1 MNASFY
7 FKIAKT
13 NIKNNRKIYF
23 PYILTSICMV
33 MIMYVVSFLAN
44 DPMIAKKFAGGAT
57 LQGLL
62 KLGVYIIMIFS
73 ALFLFYTNSFIT
85 KRRKREFGLMSV
97 LGMGKKNI
105 SLVMLWENIIVDFTS
120 IASGLVLGLLLSK
133 LAQGVLFHI
142 LGVSAAPLDFSVNL
156 KDMLMTVLVFL
167 VIFAVIFF
175 DSIRQ
180 ITFTNTIDLLH
191 SSNKGEKEP
200 KANYIMA
207 IIGVLF
213 LGVGYALSQ
222 LVQQAYSAMSLF
234 FIAVIFVIIGTYA
247 LFIAGS
253 VALAKVLK
261 KNKAYY
267 YKPSHFVSVSGMTY
281 RMKRNGAG
289 LASICI
295 LSTMVLVML
304 STTVCMFAGVEKTSR
319 LRYPMDVTT
328 MIGLSK
334 STEEECAVFEAEMH
348 KKADNLGVKI
358 EREVEYNTWNAY
370 VEDKNTGV
378 FRTGEARSEAN
389 PIQLNFFLIDA
400 YNDTNLTG
408 EKISLGDGEALI
420 LTYDCGYNFDTFE
433 INDVK
438 FSVKE
443 VKPTT
448 GNFTFLATLF
458 SNAIPQILVF
468 TNESTADLYKQ
479 VHNLD
484 ADEECRVNRYIG
496 WDVSDCDDE
505 TLDQLCSDIRQMWLD
520 GNTAENTDWTLLTVY
535 TDTYKNDFNY
545 QIATYG
551 GLFFLAII
559 LGLVFI
565 SGTVLIMYYKQVT
578 EGYEDAERYEI
589 MKKVGMTERE
599 IKKSINSQILTVF
612 FAPLIAAGIHIA
624 FAYNMIKLMLR
635 VMVAAAGSAFLYTT
649 LICYA
654 VFAVFYIAVYLIT
667 SKAYYKTISYGKTAT
682 LN

>member
-120 IASGLVLGLLLSK
+120 IAVGLVLGLLLSK
-133 LAQGVLFHI
+133 LAQGVLFNI
-142 LGVSAAPLDFSVNL
+142 LGESAAPLDFSVNL
-156 KDMLMTVLVFL
+156 TDMLMTVLVFI

-207 IIGVLF
+207 VIGVVF

-222 LVQQAYSAMSLF
+222 LVQQAYSAISLF
-234 FIAVIFVIIGTYA
+234 FVAVIFVIVGTYA

-304 STTVCMFAGVEKTSR
+304 STTVCMFAGVEKTSQ

-328 MIGLSK
+328 MIGLSDGL
-334 STEEECAVFEAEMH
+334 EEECAVFEAEMH
-348 KKADNLGVKI
+348 RKADNLGVKI
-358 EREVEYNTWNAY
+358 EREVKYNTWNAY

-378 FRTGEARSEAN
+378 FRTGEASSEVN
-389 PIQLNFFLIDA
+389 PVQLNFFSIDA
-400 YNDTNLTG
+400 YNDTSLTG

-420 LTYDCGYNFDTFE
+420 LTYDCEYSFDTFE

-438 FSVKE
+438 LSVKE
-443 VKPTT
+443 VKPTN

-458 SNAIPQILVF
+458 SNSIPQILVF
-468 TNESTADLYKQ
+468 TNDSAAELYRQ
-479 VHNLD
+479 VKNVS
-484 ADEECRVNRYIG
+484 EGEKCYVNRYIG

-505 TLDQLCSDIRQMWLD
+505 TLDQLCSDIRQIWLD
-520 GNTAENTDWTLLTVY
+520 GNTAENTDWTLSTVY
-535 TDTYKNDFNY
+535 TDTYVNDFNY
-545 QIATYG
+545 QVATYG

-612 FAPLIAAGIHIA
+612 FAPLIAAGVHIA
-624 FAYNMIKLMLR
+624 FAYNMIKLILR
-635 VMVAAAGSAFLYTT
+635 VMVAAAGSAFFYTT

-667 SKAYYKTISYGKTAT
+667 SKAYYRTISYGKTAA

>member
-328 MIGLSK
+328 MIGLSN

-370 VEDKNTGV
+370 LEDKNTGV
-378 FRTGEARSEAN
+378 FRTGEASSEVN
-389 PIQLNFFLIDA
+389 PVQLNFFSIDA
-400 YNDTNLTG
+400 YNDTSLTG

-420 LTYDCGYNFDTFE
+420 LTYDCEYSFDTFE

-438 FSVKE
+438 LSVKE
-443 VKPTT
+443 VKPTN

-458 SNAIPQILVF
+458 SNSIPQILVF
-468 TNESTADLYKQ
+468 TNDSAAELYRQ
-479 VHNLD
+479 VKNVS
-484 ADEECRVNRYIG
+484 EGEKCYVNRYIG

-505 TLDQLCSDIRQMWLD
+505 TLDQLCSDIRQIWLD
-520 GNTAENTDWTLLTVY
+520 GNTAENTDWTLSTVY
-535 TDTYKNDFNY
+535 TDTYVNDFNY
-545 QIATYG
+545 QVATYG

-559 LGLVFI
+559 LGFVFI

-612 FAPLIAAGIHIA
+612 FAPLIAAGVHIA
-624 FAYNMIKLMLR
+624 FAYNMIKLILR
-635 VMVAAAGSAFLYTT
+635 VMVAAAGSAFFYTT

-667 SKAYYKTISYGKTAT
+667 SKAYYRTISYGKTAA

>member
-1 MNASFY
+1 MNAGFY

-33 MIMYVVSFLAN
+33 MILYIVSFLAN
-44 DPMIAKKFAGGAT
+44 DPMIAKNFAGGAT
-57 LQGLL
+57 LQALL
-62 KLGVYIIMIFS
+62 YLGVYIIIVFS

-97 LGMGKKNI
+97 LGMDKKNI

-120 IASGLVLGLLLSK
+120 IAGGLVLGLLLSK

-267 YKPSHFVSVSGMTY
+267 YKPSHFVSISGMTY

-334 STEEECAVFEAEMH
+334 STEEESAVFEAEMH

-378 FRTGEARSEAN
+378 FDEDMVSSEAN
-389 PIQLNFFLIDA
+389 PVQLNFFSIDA

-408 EKISLGDGEALI
+408 EKISLEDGEALI

-458 SNAIPQILVF
+458 SNAIPQILIF

-484 ADEECRVNRYIG
+484 AGEEFRVNRYIG

-505 TLDQLCSDIRQMWLD
+505 TLDQLCSDIRQIWLD

-545 QIATYG
+545 QVATYG

-612 FAPLIAAGIHIA
+612 FAPLIAAGVHIA

>member
-120 IASGLVLGLLLSK
+120 IAVGLVLGLLLSK

-156 KDMLMTVLVFL
+156 KDMLMTVLVFI

-207 IIGVLF
+207 VIGVVF

-222 LVQQAYSAMSLF
+222 LVQQAYSAISLF
-234 FIAVIFVIIGTYA
+234 FVAVIFVIVGTYA

-304 STTVCMFAGVEKTSR
+304 STTVCMFAGVEKTSQ

-328 MIGLSK
+328 MIGLSN

-378 FRTGEARSEAN
+378 FRTGEASSEVN
-389 PIQLNFFLIDA
+389 PVQLNFFSIDA

-420 LTYDCGYNFDTFE
+420 LTYDCEYSFDTFE

-438 FSVKE
+438 LSVKE
-443 VKPTT
+443 VKPTN

-458 SNAIPQILVF
+458 SNSIPQILVF
-468 TNESTADLYKQ
+468 TNDSAAELYRQ
-479 VHNLD
+479 VKNVS
-484 ADEECRVNRYIG
+484 EGEKCYVNRYIG

-505 TLDQLCSDIRQMWLD
+505 TLDQLCSDIRQIWLD
-520 GNTAENTDWTLLTVY
+520 GNTAENTDWTLSTVY
-535 TDTYKNDFNY
+535 TDTYVNDFNY
-545 QIATYG
+545 QVATYG

-612 FAPLIAAGIHIA
+612 FAPLIAAGVHIA
-624 FAYNMIKLMLR
+624 FAYNMIKLILR
-635 VMVAAAGSAFLYTT
+635 VMVAAAGSAFFYTT

-667 SKAYYKTISYGKTAT
+667 SKAYYRTISYGKTAA

>member
-1 MNASFY
+1 
-7 FKIAKT
+7 
-13 NIKNNRKIYF
+13 
-23 PYILTSICMV
+23 MV
-33 MIMYVVSFLAN
+33 MILYIVSFLAN
-44 DPMIAKKFAGGAT
+44 DPMIAKNFAGGAT
-57 LQGLL
+57 LQALL
-62 KLGVYIIMIFS
+62 YLGVYIIIIFS

-97 LGMGKKNI
+97 LGMDKKNI

-156 KDMLMTVLVFL
+156 RDMLMTVLVFL

-389 PIQLNFFLIDA
+389 PVQLNFFSIDA

-408 EKISLGDGEALI
+408 EKISLEDGEALI

-458 SNAIPQILVF
+458 SNANPQILIF

-484 ADEECRVNRYIG
+484 AGEEFRVNRYIG

-505 TLDQLCSDIRQMWLD
+505 TLDQLCSDIRQIWLD

-545 QIATYG
+545 QVATYG

-612 FAPLIAAGIHIA
+612 FAPLIAAGVHIA

-654 VFAVFYIAVYLIT
+654 IFAVFYIAVYLIT

>member
-120 IASGLVLGLLLSK
+120 IAVGLVLGLLLSK
-133 LAQGVLFHI
+133 LAQGVLFNI
-142 LGVSAAPLDFSVNL
+142 LGESAAPLDFSVNL

-304 STTVCMFAGVEKTSR
+304 STTVCMFAGVEKTSQ

-328 MIGLSK
+328 MIGLSQ
-334 STEEECAVFEAEMH
+334 SAEEECAVFEAEMH

-378 FRTGEARSEAN
+378 FRTGEASSEVN
-389 PIQLNFFLIDA
+389 PVQLNFFSIDA

-420 LTYDCGYNFDTFE
+420 LTYDCEYSFDTFE

-438 FSVKE
+438 LSVKE
-443 VKPTT
+443 VKPTN

-458 SNAIPQILVF
+458 SNSIPQILVF
-468 TNESTADLYKQ
+468 TNDSAAELYRQ
-479 VHNLD
+479 VKNVS
-484 ADEECRVNRYIG
+484 EGEKCYVNRYIG

-505 TLDQLCSDIRQMWLD
+505 TLDQLCSDIRQIWLD
-520 GNTAENTDWTLLTVY
+520 GNTAENTDWTLSTVY
-535 TDTYKNDFNY
+535 TDTYVNDFNY
-545 QIATYG
+545 QVATYG

-612 FAPLIAAGIHIA
+612 FAPLIAAGVHIA
-624 FAYNMIKLMLR
+624 FAYNMIKLILR
-635 VMVAAAGSAFLYTT
+635 VMVAAAGSAFFYTT

-667 SKAYYKTISYGKTAT
+667 SKAYYRTISYGKTAA

>member
-120 IASGLVLGLLLSK
+120 IAVGLVLGLLLSK
-133 LAQGVLFHI
+133 LAHGVLFNI
-142 LGVSAAPLDFSVNL
+142 LGESAAPLDFSVNL
-156 KDMLMTVLVFL
+156 TDMLMTVLVFL

-207 IIGVLF
+207 VIGVVF

-222 LVQQAYSAMSLF
+222 LVQQAYSAISLF
-234 FIAVIFVIIGTYA
+234 FVAVIFVIVGTYA

-304 STTVCMFAGVEKTSR
+304 STTVCMFAGVEKTSQ

-328 MIGLSK
+328 MIGLSDGL
-334 STEEECAVFEAEMH
+334 EEECAVFEAEMH
-348 KKADNLGVKI
+348 RKADNLGVKI
-358 EREVEYNTWNAY
+358 EREVKYNTWNAY

-378 FRTGEARSEAN
+378 FRTGEASSEVN
-389 PIQLNFFLIDA
+389 PVQLNFFSVDA

-420 LTYDCGYNFDTFE
+420 LTYDCEYSFDTFE

-438 FSVKE
+438 LSVKE
-443 VKPTT
+443 VKPTN

-458 SNAIPQILVF
+458 SNSIPQILVF
-468 TNESTADLYKQ
+468 TNDSAADLYRQ
-479 VHNLD
+479 VKNVSD
-484 ADEECRVNRYIG
+484 GEKCYVNRYIG
-496 WDVSDCDDE
+496 WEVSDCDDE
-505 TLDQLCSDIRQMWLD
+505 TLDQLCSDIRQIWLD
-520 GNTAENTDWTLLTVY
+520 GNTAENTDWTLSTVY
-535 TDTYKNDFNY
+535 TDTYVNDFNY
-545 QIATYG
+545 QVATYG

-612 FAPLIAAGIHIA
+612 FAPLIAAGVHIA
-624 FAYNMIKLMLR
+624 FAYNMIKLILR
-635 VMVAAAGSAFLYTT
+635 VMVAAAGSAFFYTT

-667 SKAYYKTISYGKTAT
+667 SKAYYRTISYGKTAA

>member
-120 IASGLVLGLLLSK
+120 IAVGLVLGLLLSQ
-133 LAQGVLFHI
+133 LAQGVLFNI
-142 LGVSAAPLDFSVNL
+142 LGESAAPLDFSVNL
-156 KDMLMTVLVFL
+156 TDMLMTVLVFL

-207 IIGVLF
+207 VIGVVF

-222 LVQQAYSAMSLF
+222 LVQQAYSAISLF
-234 FIAVIFVIIGTYA
+234 FVAVIFVIVGTYA
-247 LFIAGS
+247 LFISGS

-267 YKPSHFVSVSGMTY
+267 YKPSHFVSVSSMTY

-304 STTVCMFAGVEKTSR
+304 STTVCMFAGVEKTSQ

-328 MIGLSK
+328 MIGLSDGL
-334 STEEECAVFEAEMH
+334 EEECAVFEAEMH
-348 KKADNLGVKI
+348 RKADNLGVKI
-358 EREVEYNTWNAY
+358 EREVKYNTWNAY

-378 FRTGEARSEAN
+378 FRTGEASSEVN
-389 PIQLNFFLIDA
+389 PVQLNFFSIDA
-400 YNDTNLTG
+400 YNDTSLTG

-420 LTYDCGYNFDTFE
+420 LTYDCEYSFDTFE

-438 FSVKE
+438 LSVKE
-443 VKPTT
+443 VKPTN

-458 SNAIPQILVF
+458 SNSIPQILVF
-468 TNESTADLYKQ
+468 TNDSAAELYRQ
-479 VHNLD
+479 VKNVS
-484 ADEECRVNRYIG
+484 EGEKCYVNRYIG

-505 TLDQLCSDIRQMWLD
+505 TLDQLCSDIRQIWLD
-520 GNTAENTDWTLLTVY
+520 GNTAENTDWTLSTVY
-535 TDTYKNDFNY
+535 TDTYVNDFNY
-545 QIATYG
+545 QVATYG

-612 FAPLIAAGIHIA
+612 FAPLIAAGVHIA
-624 FAYNMIKLMLR
+624 FAYNMIKLILR
-635 VMVAAAGSAFLYTT
+635 VMVAAAGSTFFYTT

-667 SKAYYKTISYGKTAT
+667 SKAYYRTISYGKTAA

>member
-1 MNASFY
+1 MNAGFY

-33 MIMYVVSFLAN
+33 MILYIVSFLAN
-44 DPMIAKKFAGGAT
+44 DPMIAKNFAGGAT
-57 LQGLL
+57 LQALL
-62 KLGVYIIMIFS
+62 YLGVYIIIVFS

-97 LGMGKKNI
+97 LGMDKKNI

-120 IASGLVLGLLLSK
+120 IAGGLVLGLLLSK

-378 FRTGEARSEAN
+378 FRTGEARSEVN
-389 PIQLNFFLIDA
+389 PVQLNFFSIDA

-458 SNAIPQILVF
+458 SNAIPQVLIF

-505 TLDQLCSDIRQMWLD
+505 TLDQLCSDIRQIWLD

-545 QIATYG
+545 QVATYG

-612 FAPLIAAGIHIA
+612 FAPLIAAGVHIA

>member
-207 IIGVLF
+207 VIGVVF

-222 LVQQAYSAMSLF
+222 LVQQAYSAISLF

-247 LFIAGS
+247 LFISGS

-304 STTVCMFAGVEKTSR
+304 STTVCMFAGVEKTSQ

-328 MIGLSK
+328 MIGLSN

-378 FRTGEARSEAN
+378 FRTGEASSEVN
-389 PIQLNFFLIDA
+389 PVQLNFFSIDA
-400 YNDTNLTG
+400 YNETNLTG

-433 INDVK
+433 INDIK

-468 TNESTADLYKQ
+468 TNDSTADLYKQ

-484 ADEECRVNRYIG
+484 AGEECRVNRYIG

-505 TLDQLCSDIRQMWLD
+505 TLDQLCSDIRQIWLD
-520 GNTAENTDWTLLTVY
+520 GNTAENTDWTLSTVY
-535 TDTYKNDFNY
+535 TDTYVNDFNY
-545 QIATYG
+545 QVATYG

-612 FAPLIAAGIHIA
+612 FAPLIAAGVHIA
-624 FAYNMIKLMLR
+624 FAYNMIKLILR
-635 VMVAAAGSAFLYTT
+635 VMVAAAGSTFFYTT

-667 SKAYYKTISYGKTAT
+667 SKAYYRTISYGKTAA

>member
-1 MNASFY
+1 MNAGFY

-33 MIMYVVSFLAN
+33 MILYIVSFLAN
-44 DPMIAKKFAGGAT
+44 DPMIAKNFAGGAT
-57 LQGLL
+57 LQALL
-62 KLGVYIIMIFS
+62 YLGVYIIIVFS

-97 LGMGKKNI
+97 LGMDKKNI

-120 IASGLVLGLLLSK
+120 IAGGLVLGLLLSK

-358 EREVEYNTWNAY
+358 EHEVKYNTWNAY

-378 FRTGEARSEAN
+378 FRTGEASSEVN
-389 PIQLNFFLIDA
+389 PVQLNFFSIDA

-458 SNAIPQILVF
+458 SNAIPQVLIF

-505 TLDQLCSDIRQMWLD
+505 TLDQLCSDIRQIWLD

-545 QIATYG
+545 QVATYG

-599 IKKSINSQILTVF
+599 KKKSINSQILTVF
-612 FAPLIAAGIHIA
+612 FAPLIAAGVHIA

>member
-33 MIMYVVSFLAN
+33 MILYVVSFLAN
-44 DPMIAKKFAGGAT
+44 DPLIAKNFAGGAT
-57 LQGLL
+57 LQVLL

-97 LGMGKKNI
+97 LGMDKKNI

-120 IASGLVLGLLLSK
+120 IVLGLALGLLLSK

-142 LGVSAAPLDFSVNL
+142 LSLATAPLDFSVNL
-156 KDMLMTVLVFL
+156 TDMIMTVLVFI
-167 VIFAVIFF
+167 VIFTVIFF
-175 DSIRQ
+175 DSVRQ

-213 LGVGYALSQ
+213 LGAGYALAQ
-222 LVQQAYSAMSLF
+222 LVQQAYSAISMF
-234 FIAVIFVIIGTYA
+234 FVAVIFVIIGTYA
-247 LFIAGS
+247 LFISGS
-253 VALAKVLK
+253 VALSKILK
-261 KNKAYY
+261 KNKSYY

-319 LRYPMDVTT
+319 MRHPMDVTT
-328 MIGLSK
+328 MIGLNK
-334 STEEECAVFEAEMH
+334 SSEEECAVFEAEMH
-348 KKADNLGVKI
+348 NKAENLGVKI
-358 EREVEYNTWNAY
+358 ESEVEYYTWNAY
-370 VEDKNTGV
+370 VEDKNTGA
-378 FRTGEARSEAN
+378 FRTGEVNSEVT
-389 PIQLNFFLIDA
+389 PVQLNFFSIDA

-420 LTYDCGYNFDTFE
+420 LTHDCEYNFDSFE
-433 INDVK
+433 INGITL
-438 FSVKE
+438 SVKE
-443 VKPTT
+443 VKPTD
-448 GNFTFLATLF
+448 GNFIFLATMF
-458 SNAIPQILVF
+458 SNSVPYILVF
-468 TNESTADLYKQ
+468 TNDSAADLYGQ
-479 VHNLD
+479 VMNIN
-484 ADEECRVNRYIG
+484 ADEKYYQRYIG
-496 WDVSDCDDE
+496 WNVSDCDDE
-505 TLDQLCSDIRQMWLD
+505 TLNQLCSDIRQIWLD
-520 GNTAENTDWTLLTVY
+520 GNTAENTDWTLATVY
-535 TDTYKNDFNY
+535 IDTYKNDFDF
-545 QIATYG
+545 QMATYG

-624 FAYNMIKLMLR
+624 FAYNMIRLILK
-635 VMVAAAGSAFLYTT
+635 VMVAVSGSAFLYTT

-667 SKAYYKTISYGKTAT
+667 SKAYYRTINYGKTAA
-682 LN
+682 LC

>member
-33 MIMYVVSFLAN
+33 MIMYIVSFLAN
-44 DPMIAKKFAGGAT
+44 DPMIAKNFAGGAT
-57 LQGLL
+57 LQALL
-62 KLGVYIIMIFS
+62 YLGVYIIIIFS

-120 IASGLVLGLLLSK
+120 IAVGLVLGLLLSK
-133 LAQGVLFHI
+133 LAQGVLFNI
-142 LGVSAAPLDFSVNL
+142 LGESAAPLDFSVNL
-156 KDMLMTVLVFL
+156 TDMLMTVLVFL
-167 VIFAVIFF
+167 VIFSVIFF

-207 IIGVLF
+207 IIGVVF

-222 LVQQAYSAMSLF
+222 LVQQAYSAISLF
-234 FIAVIFVIIGTYA
+234 FVAVIFVIVGTYA

-304 STTVCMFAGVEKTSR
+304 STTVCMFAGVEKTSQ

-328 MIGLSK
+328 MIGLSN

-348 KKADNLGVKI
+348 EKADNLGIKI

-378 FRTGEARSEAN
+378 FRTGEASSEVN
-389 PIQLNFFLIDA
+389 PVQLNFFSIDA

-420 LTYDCGYNFDTFE
+420 LTYDCEYSFDTFE

-438 FSVKE
+438 LSVKE

-468 TNESTADLYKQ
+468 TNDSTADLYKQ
-479 VHNLD
+479 VKNVSD
-484 ADEECRVNRYIG
+484 GEKCYVNRYIG

-505 TLDQLCSDIRQMWLD
+505 TLDQLCSDIRQIWLD
-520 GNTAENTDWTLLTVY
+520 GNTAENTDWTLSTVY
-535 TDTYKNDFNY
+535 TDTYVNDFNY
-545 QIATYG
+545 QVATYG

-612 FAPLIAAGIHIA
+612 FAPLIAAGVHIA
-624 FAYNMIKLMLR
+624 FAYNMIKLILR
-635 VMVAAAGSAFLYTT
+635 VMVAAAGSAFFYTT

-667 SKAYYKTISYGKTAT
+667 SKAYYRTISYGKTAA

>member
-120 IASGLVLGLLLSK
+120 IAVGLVLGLLLSK
-133 LAQGVLFHI
+133 LAQGVLFNI
-142 LGVSAAPLDFSVNL
+142 LGESAAPFDFSVNL
-156 KDMLMTVLVFL
+156 TDMLMTVLVFL

-207 IIGVLF
+207 VIGVVF

-222 LVQQAYSAMSLF
+222 LVQQAYSAISLF
-234 FIAVIFVIIGTYA
+234 FVAVIFVIVGTYA

-304 STTVCMFAGVEKTSR
+304 STTVCMFAGVEKTSQF
-319 LRYPMDVTT
+319 RYPMDVTT
-328 MIGLSK
+328 MIGLSN

-378 FRTGEARSEAN
+378 FRTGEASSEVN
-389 PIQLNFFLIDA
+389 PVQLNFFSIDA
-400 YNDTNLTG
+400 YNDTSLTG

-420 LTYDCGYNFDTFE
+420 LTYDCEYSFDTFE

-438 FSVKE
+438 LSVKE
-443 VKPTT
+443 VKPTN

-458 SNAIPQILVF
+458 SNSIPQILVF
-468 TNESTADLYKQ
+468 TNDSAAELYRQ
-479 VHNLD
+479 VKNVS
-484 ADEECRVNRYIG
+484 EGEKCYVNRYIG

-505 TLDQLCSDIRQMWLD
+505 TLDQLCSDIRQIWLD
-520 GNTAENTDWTLLTVY
+520 GNTAENTDWTLSTVY
-535 TDTYKNDFNY
+535 TDTYVNDFNY
-545 QIATYG
+545 QVATYG

-559 LGLVFI
+559 LCLVFI

-612 FAPLIAAGIHIA
+612 FAPLIAAGVHIA
-624 FAYNMIKLMLR
+624 FAYNMIKLILR
-635 VMVAAAGSAFLYTT
+635 VMVAAAGSAFFYTT

-667 SKAYYKTISYGKTAT
+667 SKAYYRTISYGKTAA

>member
-120 IASGLVLGLLLSK
+120 IAVGLVLGMLLSK
-133 LAQGVLFHI
+133 LAQGVLFNI
-142 LGVSAAPLDFSVNL
+142 LGESAAPLDFSVNL
-156 KDMLMTVLVFL
+156 TDMLMTVLVFL

-207 IIGVLF
+207 VIGVVF

-222 LVQQAYSAMSLF
+222 LVQQAYSAISLF
-234 FIAVIFVIIGTYA
+234 FVAVIFVIVGTYA

-304 STTVCMFAGVEKTSR
+304 STTVCMFAGVEKTSQ

-328 MIGLSK
+328 MIGLSDGL
-334 STEEECAVFEAEMH
+334 EEECAVFEAEMH
-348 KKADNLGVKI
+348 RKADNLGVKI
-358 EREVEYNTWNAY
+358 EREVKYNTWNAY

-378 FRTGEARSEAN
+378 FRTGEASSEVN
-389 PIQLNFFLIDA
+389 PVQLNFFSIDA
-400 YNDTNLTG
+400 YNDTSLTG

-420 LTYDCGYNFDTFE
+420 LTYDCEYSFDTFE

-438 FSVKE
+438 LSVKE
-443 VKPTT
+443 VKPTN

-458 SNAIPQILVF
+458 SNSIPQILVF
-468 TNESTADLYKQ
+468 TNDSAAELYRQ
-479 VHNLD
+479 VKNVS
-484 ADEECRVNRYIG
+484 EGEKCYVNRYIG

-505 TLDQLCSDIRQMWLD
+505 TLDQLCSDIRQIWLD
-520 GNTAENTDWTLLTVY
+520 GNTAENTDWTLSTVY
-535 TDTYKNDFNY
+535 TDTYVNDFNY
-545 QIATYG
+545 QVATYG

-612 FAPLIAAGIHIA
+612 FAPLIAAGVHIA
-624 FAYNMIKLMLR
+624 FAYNMIKLILR
-635 VMVAAAGSAFLYTT
+635 VMVAAAGSTFFYTT

-667 SKAYYKTISYGKTAT
+667 SKAYYRTISYGKTAA

>member
-120 IASGLVLGLLLSK
+120 IAVGLVLGLLLSK
-133 LAQGVLFHI
+133 LAQGVLFDI
-142 LGVSAAPLDFSVNL
+142 LGESAAPLDFSVNL
-156 KDMLMTVLVFL
+156 TDMLMTVLVFI

-207 IIGVLF
+207 VIGVVF

-222 LVQQAYSAMSLF
+222 LVQQAYSAISLF
-234 FIAVIFVIIGTYA
+234 FVAVIFVIVGTYA

-304 STTVCMFAGVEKTSR
+304 STTVCMFAGVEKTSQ

-328 MIGLSK
+328 MIGLSN

-348 KKADNLGVKI
+348 RKADNLGVKI
-358 EREVEYNTWNAY
+358 EREVKYNTWNAY

-378 FRTGEARSEAN
+378 FRTGEASSEVN
-389 PIQLNFFLIDA
+389 PVQLNFFSIDA
-400 YNDTNLTG
+400 YNDTSLTG

-420 LTYDCGYNFDTFE
+420 LTYDCEYSFDTFE

-438 FSVKE
+438 LSVKE
-443 VKPTT
+443 VKPTN

-458 SNAIPQILVF
+458 SNSIPQILVF
-468 TNESTADLYKQ
+468 TNDSAADLYRQ
-479 VHNLD
+479 VKNVSD
-484 ADEECRVNRYIG
+484 GEKCYVNRYIG

-505 TLDQLCSDIRQMWLD
+505 TLDQLCSDIRQIWLD
-520 GNTAENTDWTLLTVY
+520 GNTAENTDWTLSTVY
-535 TDTYKNDFNY
+535 TDTYVNDFNY
-545 QIATYG
+545 QVATYG

-612 FAPLIAAGIHIA
+612 FAPLIAAGVHIA
-624 FAYNMIKLMLR
+624 FAYNMIKLILR
-635 VMVAAAGSAFLYTT
+635 VMVAAAGSVFFYTT

-667 SKAYYKTISYGKTAT
+667 SKAYYRTISYGKTAA

>member
-120 IASGLVLGLLLSK
+120 IAVGLVLGLLLSK
-133 LAQGVLFHI
+133 LAQGVLFNI
-142 LGVSAAPLDFSVNL
+142 LGESAAPLDFSVNL
-156 KDMLMTVLVFL
+156 TDMLMTVLVFL

-207 IIGVLF
+207 VIGVVF

-222 LVQQAYSAMSLF
+222 LVQQAYSAISLF
-234 FIAVIFVIIGTYA
+234 FVAVIFVIVGTYA

-304 STTVCMFAGVEKTSR
+304 STTVCMFAGVEKTSQ

-328 MIGLSK
+328 MIGLSDGL
-334 STEEECAVFEAEMH
+334 EEECAVFEAEMH
-348 KKADNLGVKI
+348 RKADNLGVKI
-358 EREVEYNTWNAY
+358 EREVKYNTWNAY

-378 FRTGEARSEAN
+378 FRTGEASSEVN
-389 PIQLNFFLIDA
+389 PVQLNFFSIDA

-420 LTYDCGYNFDTFE
+420 LTYDCEYSFDTFE

-438 FSVKE
+438 LSVKE
-443 VKPTT
+443 VKPTN

-458 SNAIPQILVF
+458 SNSIPQILVF
-468 TNESTADLYKQ
+468 TNDSAAELYRQ
-479 VHNLD
+479 VKNVR
-484 ADEECRVNRYIG
+484 EGEKCYVNRYIG

-505 TLDQLCSDIRQMWLD
+505 TLDQLCSDIRQIWLD
-520 GNTAENTDWTLLTVY
+520 GNTAENTDWTLSTVY
-535 TDTYKNDFNY
+535 TDTYVNDFNY
-545 QIATYG
+545 QVATYG

-612 FAPLIAAGIHIA
+612 FAPLIAAGVHIA
-624 FAYNMIKLMLR
+624 FAYNMIKLILR
-635 VMVAAAGSAFLYTT
+635 VMVAAAGSAFFYTT

-667 SKAYYKTISYGKTAT
+667 SKAYYRTISYGKTAA

>member
-120 IASGLVLGLLLSK
+120 IAVGLVLGLLLSK
-133 LAQGVLFHI
+133 LAQGVLFNI
-142 LGVSAAPLDFSVNL
+142 LGESAAPLDFSVNL
-156 KDMLMTVLVFL
+156 KDMLMTVLVFI

-207 IIGVLF
+207 VIGVVF

-222 LVQQAYSAMSLF
+222 LVQQAYSAISLF
-234 FIAVIFVIIGTYA
+234 FVAVIFVIVGTYA

-304 STTVCMFAGVEKTSR
+304 STTVCMFAGVEKTSQ

-328 MIGLSK
+328 MIGLSDGL
-334 STEEECAVFEAEMH
+334 EEECAVFEAEMH
-348 KKADNLGVKI
+348 RKADNLGVKI
-358 EREVEYNTWNAY
+358 EREVKYNTWNAY

-378 FRTGEARSEAN
+378 FRTGEASSEVN
-389 PIQLNFFLIDA
+389 PVQLNFFSIDA
-400 YNDTNLTG
+400 YNDTSLTG

-420 LTYDCGYNFDTFE
+420 LTYDCEYSFDTFE

-438 FSVKE
+438 LSVKE
-443 VKPTT
+443 VKPTN

-458 SNAIPQILVF
+458 SNSIPQILVF
-468 TNESTADLYKQ
+468 TNDSAADLYRQ
-479 VHNLD
+479 VKNVSD
-484 ADEECRVNRYIG
+484 GEKCYVNRYIG

-505 TLDQLCSDIRQMWLD
+505 TLDQLCSDIRQIWLD
-520 GNTAENTDWTLLTVY
+520 GNTAENTDWTLSTVY
-535 TDTYKNDFNY
+535 TDTYVNDFNY
-545 QIATYG
+545 QVATYG

-612 FAPLIAAGIHIA
+612 FAPLIAAGVHIA
-624 FAYNMIKLMLR
+624 FAYNMIKLILR
-635 VMVAAAGSAFLYTT
+635 VMVTAAGSAFFYTT

-667 SKAYYKTISYGKTAT
+667 SKAYYRTISYGKTAA

>member
-120 IASGLVLGLLLSK
+120 IAVGLVLGLLLSK
-133 LAQGVLFHI
+133 LAQGVLFNI
-142 LGVSAAPLDFSVNL
+142 LGESAAPLDFSVNL
-156 KDMLMTVLVFL
+156 TDMLMTVLVFL

-207 IIGVLF
+207 VIGVVF

-222 LVQQAYSAMSLF
+222 LVQQAYSAISLF
-234 FIAVIFVIIGTYA
+234 FVAVIFVIVGTYA

-304 STTVCMFAGVEKTSR
+304 STTVCMFAGVEKTSQ

-328 MIGLSK
+328 MIGLSN

-378 FRTGEARSEAN
+378 FRTGEASSEVN
-389 PIQLNFFLIDA
+389 PVQLNFFSIDA

-420 LTYDCGYNFDTFE
+420 LTYDCEYSFDTFE

-438 FSVKE
+438 LSVKE
-443 VKPTT
+443 VKPTN

-458 SNAIPQILVF
+458 SNSIPQILVF
-468 TNESTADLYKQ
+468 TNDSAADLYRQ
-479 VHNLD
+479 VKNVSD
-484 ADEECRVNRYIG
+484 GEKCYVNRYIG

-505 TLDQLCSDIRQMWLD
+505 TLDQLCSDIRQIWLD
-520 GNTAENTDWTLLTVY
+520 GNTAENTDWTLSTVY
-535 TDTYKNDFNY
+535 TDTYVNDFNY
-545 QIATYG
+545 QVATYG

-612 FAPLIAAGIHIA
+612 FAPLIAAGVHIA
-624 FAYNMIKLMLR
+624 FAYNMIKLILR
-635 VMVAAAGSAFLYTT
+635 VMVAAAGSAFFYTT

-667 SKAYYKTISYGKTAT
+667 SKAYYRTISYGKTAA

>member
-120 IASGLVLGLLLSK
+120 IAVGLVLGLLLSK
-133 LAQGVLFHI
+133 LAQGVLFNI
-142 LGVSAAPLDFSVNL
+142 LGESAAPLDFSVNL
-156 KDMLMTVLVFL
+156 TDMLMTVLVFL

-207 IIGVLF
+207 VIGVVF

-222 LVQQAYSAMSLF
+222 LVQQAYSAISLF
-234 FIAVIFVIIGTYA
+234 FVAVIFVIVGTYA

-304 STTVCMFAGVEKTSR
+304 STTVCMFAGVEKTSQ

-328 MIGLSK
+328 MIGLSDGL
-334 STEEECAVFEAEMH
+334 EEECAVFEAEMH
-348 KKADNLGVKI
+348 RKADNLGVKI
-358 EREVEYNTWNAY
+358 EREVKYNTWNAY

-378 FRTGEARSEAN
+378 FRTGEASSEVN
-389 PIQLNFFLIDA
+389 PVQLNFFSIDA
-400 YNDTNLTG
+400 YNDTSLTG

-420 LTYDCGYNFDTFE
+420 LTYDCEYSFDTFE

-438 FSVKE
+438 LSVKE
-443 VKPTT
+443 VKPTN

-458 SNAIPQILVF
+458 SNSIPQILVF
-468 TNESTADLYKQ
+468 TNDSAAELYRQ
-479 VHNLD
+479 VKNVS
-484 ADEECRVNRYIG
+484 EGEKCYVNRYIG

-505 TLDQLCSDIRQMWLD
+505 TLDQLCSDIRQIWLD
-520 GNTAENTDWTLLTVY
+520 GNTAENTDWTLSTVY
-535 TDTYKNDFNY
+535 TDTYVNDFNY
-545 QIATYG
+545 QVATYG

-612 FAPLIAAGIHIA
+612 FAPLIAAGVHIA
-624 FAYNMIKLMLR
+624 FAYNMIKLILR

-654 VFAVFYIAVYLIT
+654 IFAVFYIAVYLIT
-667 SKAYYKTISYGKTAT
+667 SKAYYKIISYGKTAA

>member
-120 IASGLVLGLLLSK
+120 IAVGLVLGLLLSK
-133 LAQGVLFHI
+133 LAQGVLFNI
-142 LGVSAAPLDFSVNL
+142 LGESAAPLDFSVNL
-156 KDMLMTVLVFL
+156 TDMLMTVLVFL

-207 IIGVLF
+207 VIGVVF

-222 LVQQAYSAMSLF
+222 LVQQAYSAISLF
-234 FIAVIFVIIGTYA
+234 FVAVIFVIVGTYA

-304 STTVCMFAGVEKTSR
+304 STTVCMFAGVEKTSQ

-328 MIGLSK
+328 MIGLSDGL
-334 STEEECAVFEAEMH
+334 EEECAVFEAEMH
-348 KKADNLGVKI
+348 RKADNLGVKI
-358 EREVEYNTWNAY
+358 EHEVKYNTWNAY

-378 FRTGEARSEAN
+378 FRTGEASSEVN
-389 PIQLNFFLIDA
+389 PVQLNFFSIDA

-420 LTYDCGYNFDTFE
+420 LTYDYEYSFDTFE

-438 FSVKE
+438 LSVKE
-443 VKPTT
+443 VKPTN

-458 SNAIPQILVF
+458 SNSIPQILVF
-468 TNESTADLYKQ
+468 TNDSAAELYRQ
-479 VHNLD
+479 VKNVS
-484 ADEECRVNRYIG
+484 EGEKCYVNRYIG

-505 TLDQLCSDIRQMWLD
+505 TLDQLCSDIRQIWLD
-520 GNTAENTDWTLLTVY
+520 GNTAENTDWTLSTVY
-535 TDTYKNDFNY
+535 TDTYVNDFNY
-545 QIATYG
+545 QVATYG

-612 FAPLIAAGIHIA
+612 FAPLIAAGVHIA
-624 FAYNMIKLMLR
+624 FAYNMIKLILR
-635 VMVAAAGSAFLYTT
+635 VMVAAAGSAFFYTT

-667 SKAYYKTISYGKTAT
+667 SKAYYRTISYGKTAA

>member
-120 IASGLVLGLLLSK
+120 IAVGLVLGLLLSK
-133 LAQGVLFHI
+133 LAQGVLFNI
-142 LGVSAAPLDFSVNL
+142 LGESAAPLDFSVNFT
-156 KDMLMTVLVFL
+156 DMLMTVLVFI

-207 IIGVLF
+207 VIGVVF

-222 LVQQAYSAMSLF
+222 LVQQAYSAISLF
-234 FIAVIFVIIGTYA
+234 FVAVIFVIVGTYA

-304 STTVCMFAGVEKTSR
+304 STTVCMFAGVEKTSQ

-328 MIGLSK
+328 MIGLSDGL
-334 STEEECAVFEAEMH
+334 EEECAVFEAEMH
-348 KKADNLGVKI
+348 RKADNLGVKI
-358 EREVEYNTWNAY
+358 EHEVKYNTWNAY

-378 FRTGEARSEAN
+378 FRTGEASSEVN
-389 PIQLNFFLIDA
+389 PVQLNFFSIDA

-420 LTYDCGYNFDTFE
+420 LTYDYEYSFDTFE

-438 FSVKE
+438 LSVKE
-443 VKPTT
+443 VKPTN

-458 SNAIPQILVF
+458 SNSIPQILVF
-468 TNESTADLYKQ
+468 TNDSAAELYRQ
-479 VHNLD
+479 VKNVS
-484 ADEECRVNRYIG
+484 EGEKCYVNRYIG

-505 TLDQLCSDIRQMWLD
+505 TLDQLCSDIRQIWLD
-520 GNTAENTDWTLLTVY
+520 GNTAENTDWTLSTVY
-535 TDTYKNDFNY
+535 TDTYVNDFNY
-545 QIATYG
+545 QVATYG

-612 FAPLIAAGIHIA
+612 FAPLIAAGVHIA
-624 FAYNMIKLMLR
+624 FAYNMIKLILR
-635 VMVAAAGSAFLYTT
+635 VMVAAAGSTFFYTT

-667 SKAYYKTISYGKTAT
+667 SKAYYRTISYGKTAA

>member
-120 IASGLVLGLLLSK
+120 IAVGLVLGLLLSK
-133 LAQGVLFHI
+133 LAQGVLFNI
-142 LGVSAAPLDFSVNL
+142 LGESAAPLDFSVNL
-156 KDMLMTVLVFL
+156 TDMLMTVLVFL

-207 IIGVLF
+207 VIGVVF

-222 LVQQAYSAMSLF
+222 LVQQAYSAISLF
-234 FIAVIFVIIGTYA
+234 FVAVIFVIVGTYA

-304 STTVCMFAGVEKTSR
+304 STTVCMFAGVEKTSQ

-328 MIGLSK
+328 MIGLSDGL
-334 STEEECAVFEAEMH
+334 EEECAVFEAEMH
-348 KKADNLGVKI
+348 RKADNLGVKI
-358 EREVEYNTWNAY
+358 EREVKYNTWNAY

-378 FRTGEARSEAN
+378 FRTGEASSEVN
-389 PIQLNFFLIDA
+389 PVQLNFFSIDA
-400 YNDTNLTG
+400 YNDTSLTG

-420 LTYDCGYNFDTFE
+420 LTYDCEYSFDTFE

-438 FSVKE
+438 LSVKE
-443 VKPTT
+443 VKPTN

-458 SNAIPQILVF
+458 SNSIPQILVF
-468 TNESTADLYKQ
+468 TNDSAAELYRQ
-479 VHNLD
+479 VKNVS
-484 ADEECRVNRYIG
+484 EGEKCYVNRYIG

-505 TLDQLCSDIRQMWLD
+505 TLDQLCSDIRQIWLD
-520 GNTAENTDWTLLTVY
+520 GNTAENTDWTLSTVY
-535 TDTYKNDFNY
+535 TDTYVNDFNY
-545 QIATYG
+545 QVATYG

-612 FAPLIAAGIHIA
+612 FAPLIAAGVHIA
-624 FAYNMIKLMLR
+624 FAYNMIKLILR
-635 VMVAAAGSAFLYTT
+635 VMVAAAGSAFFYTT

-667 SKAYYKTISYGKTAT
+667 SKAYYRTISYGKTAA

>member
-13 NIKNNRKIYF
+13 NIKNNKKIYF

-120 IASGLVLGLLLSK
+120 IAVGLVLGLLLSK
-133 LAQGVLFHI
+133 LAQGVLFNI
-142 LGVSAAPLDFSVNL
+142 LGESAAPLDFSVNL
-156 KDMLMTVLVFL
+156 TDMLMTVLVFL

-207 IIGVLF
+207 VIGVVF

-222 LVQQAYSAMSLF
+222 LVQQAYSAISLF

-247 LFIAGS
+247 LFISGS

-304 STTVCMFAGVEKTSR
+304 STTVCMFAGVEKTSQ

-328 MIGLSK
+328 MIGLSDGL
-334 STEEECAVFEAEMH
+334 EEECAVFEAEMH
-348 KKADNLGVKI
+348 RKADNLGVKI
-358 EREVEYNTWNAY
+358 EREVKYNTWNAY

-378 FRTGEARSEAN
+378 FRTGEASSEVN
-389 PIQLNFFLIDA
+389 PVQLNFFSIDA

-420 LTYDCGYNFDTFE
+420 LTYDCEYSFDTFE

-438 FSVKE
+438 LSVKE
-443 VKPTT
+443 VKPTN

-458 SNAIPQILVF
+458 SNSIPQILVF
-468 TNESTADLYKQ
+468 TNDSAAELYRQ
-479 VHNLD
+479 VKNVS
-484 ADEECRVNRYIG
+484 EGEKCYVNRYIG

-505 TLDQLCSDIRQMWLD
+505 TLDQLCSDIRQIWLD
-520 GNTAENTDWTLLTVY
+520 GNTAENTDWTLSTVY
-535 TDTYKNDFNY
+535 TDTYVNDFNY
-545 QIATYG
+545 QVATYG

-612 FAPLIAAGIHIA
+612 FAPLIAAGVHIA
-624 FAYNMIKLMLR
+624 FAYNMIKLILR

-654 VFAVFYIAVYLIT
+654 IFAVFYIAVYLIT
-667 SKAYYKTISYGKTAT
+667 SKAYYKIISYGKTAA

>member
-1 MNASFY
+1 MNAGFY

-33 MIMYVVSFLAN
+33 MILYIVSFLAN
-44 DPMIAKKFAGGAT
+44 DPMIAKNFAGGAT
-57 LQGLL
+57 LQALL
-62 KLGVYIIMIFS
+62 YLGVYIIIIFS

-97 LGMGKKNI
+97 LGMDKKNI

-328 MIGLSK
+328 MIGLSN

-348 KKADNLGVKI
+348 KKADILGVKI

-378 FRTGEARSEAN
+378 FDEDMVSSEAN
-389 PIQLNFFLIDA
+389 PIQLNFFSIDA

-468 TNESTADLYKQ
+468 TNDSTADLYKQ
-479 VHNLD
+479 VHDLG

-505 TLDQLCSDIRQMWLD
+505 TLEQLCSDIRQIWLD

-545 QIATYG
+545 QVATYG

-612 FAPLIAAGIHIA
+612 FAPLIAAGVHIA

-654 VFAVFYIAVYLIT
+654 IFAVFYIAVYLIT
-667 SKAYYKTISYGKTAT
+667 SKAYYKTISYGKKAT

>member
-120 IASGLVLGLLLSK
+120 IAVGLVLGLLLSK
-133 LAQGVLFHI
+133 LAQGVLFNI
-142 LGVSAAPLDFSVNL
+142 LGESAAPLDFSVNL
-156 KDMLMTVLVFL
+156 TDMLMTVLVFI

-180 ITFTNTIDLLH
+180 ITFINTIDLLH

-207 IIGVLF
+207 VIGVVF

-222 LVQQAYSAMSLF
+222 LVQQAYSAISLF
-234 FIAVIFVIIGTYA
+234 FVAVIFVIVGTYA

-304 STTVCMFAGVEKTSR
+304 STTVCMFVGVEKTSQ

-328 MIGLSK
+328 MIGLSN

-378 FRTGEARSEAN
+378 FRTGEASSEVN
-389 PIQLNFFLIDA
+389 PVQLNFFSIDA

-420 LTYDCGYNFDTFE
+420 LTYDCEYSFDTFE

-438 FSVKE
+438 LSVKE
-443 VKPTT
+443 VKPTN

-458 SNAIPQILVF
+458 SNSIPQILVF
-468 TNESTADLYKQ
+468 TNDSAAELYRQ
-479 VHNLD
+479 VKNVS
-484 ADEECRVNRYIG
+484 EGEKCYVNRYIG

-505 TLDQLCSDIRQMWLD
+505 TLDQLCSDIRQIWLD
-520 GNTAENTDWTLLTVY
+520 GNTAENTDWTLSTVY
-535 TDTYKNDFNY
+535 TDTYVNDFNY
-545 QIATYG
+545 QVATYG

-612 FAPLIAAGIHIA
+612 FAPLIAAGVHIA
-624 FAYNMIKLMLR
+624 FAYNMIKLILR
-635 VMVAAAGSAFLYTT
+635 VMVAAAGSAFFYTT

-667 SKAYYKTISYGKTAT
+667 SKAYYRTISYGKTAA

>member
-120 IASGLVLGLLLSK
+120 IAVGLVLGLLLSK
-133 LAQGVLFHI
+133 LAQGVLFNI
-142 LGVSAAPLDFSVNL
+142 LGASAAPLDFSVNL
-156 KDMLMTVLVFL
+156 TDMLMTVLVFL

-207 IIGVLF
+207 VIGVVF

-222 LVQQAYSAMSLF
+222 LVQQAYSAISLF
-234 FIAVIFVIIGTYA
+234 FVAVIFVIVGTYA

-304 STTVCMFAGVEKTSR
+304 STTVCMFAGVEKTSQ

-328 MIGLSK
+328 MIGLSN

-358 EREVEYNTWNAY
+358 EREVKYNTWNAY

-378 FRTGEARSEAN
+378 FRTGEASSEVN
-389 PIQLNFFLIDA
+389 PVQLNFFSIDA
-400 YNDTNLTG
+400 YNETNLTG

-420 LTYDCGYNFDTFE
+420 LTYDCEYSFDTFE

-438 FSVKE
+438 LSVKE
-443 VKPTT
+443 VKPTN

-458 SNAIPQILVF
+458 SNSIPQILVF
-468 TNESTADLYKQ
+468 TNDSAADLYRQ
-479 VHNLD
+479 VKNVSD
-484 ADEECRVNRYIG
+484 GEKCYVNRYIG

-505 TLDQLCSDIRQMWLD
+505 TLDQLCSDIRQIWLD
-520 GNTAENTDWTLLTVY
+520 GNTAENTDWTLSTVY
-535 TDTYKNDFNY
+535 TDTYVNDFNY
-545 QIATYG
+545 QVATYG

-612 FAPLIAAGIHIA
+612 FAPLIAAGVHIA

-635 VMVAAAGSAFLYTT
+635 VMVAAAGSAFFYTT

-667 SKAYYKTISYGKTAT
+667 SKAYYRTISYGKTAA

>member
-1 MNASFY
+1 MNAGFY

-33 MIMYVVSFLAN
+33 MILYIVSFLAN
-44 DPMIAKKFAGGAT
+44 DPMIAKNFAGGAT
-57 LQGLL
+57 LQALL
-62 KLGVYIIMIFS
+62 YLGVYIIIVFS

-97 LGMGKKNI
+97 LGMDKKNI

-120 IASGLVLGLLLSK
+120 IAGGLVLGLLLSK

-358 EREVEYNTWNAY
+358 EHEVKYNTWNAY

-378 FRTGEARSEAN
+378 FRTGEASSEVN
-389 PIQLNFFLIDA
+389 PVQLNFFSIDA

-458 SNAIPQILVF
+458 SNAIPQVLIF

-505 TLDQLCSDIRQMWLD
+505 TLDQLCSDIRQIWLD

-545 QIATYG
+545 QVATYG

-612 FAPLIAAGIHIA
+612 FAPLIAAGVHIA

>member
-120 IASGLVLGLLLSK
+120 IAVGLVLGLLLSK
-133 LAQGVLFHI
+133 LAQGVLFNI
-142 LGVSAAPLDFSVNL
+142 LGESAAPLDFSVNL
-156 KDMLMTVLVFL
+156 TDMLMTVLVFL

-207 IIGVLF
+207 VIGVVF

-222 LVQQAYSAMSLF
+222 LVQQAYSAISLF
-234 FIAVIFVIIGTYA
+234 FVAVIFVIVGTYA

-304 STTVCMFAGVEKTSR
+304 STTVCMFAGVEKTSQ

-328 MIGLSK
+328 MIGLSDGL
-334 STEEECAVFEAEMH
+334 EEECAVFEAEMH
-348 KKADNLGVKI
+348 RKADNLGVKI
-358 EREVEYNTWNAY
+358 EREVKYNTWNAY

-378 FRTGEARSEAN
+378 FRTGEASSEVN
-389 PIQLNFFLIDA
+389 PVQLNFFSIDA

-420 LTYDCGYNFDTFE
+420 LTYDCEYSFDTFE

-438 FSVKE
+438 LSVKE
-443 VKPTT
+443 VKPTN

-458 SNAIPQILVF
+458 SNSIPQILVF
-468 TNESTADLYKQ
+468 TNDSAADLYRQ
-479 VHNLD
+479 VKNVS
-484 ADEECRVNRYIG
+484 EGEKCYVNRYIG

-505 TLDQLCSDIRQMWLD
+505 TLDQLCSDIRQIWLD
-520 GNTAENTDWTLLTVY
+520 GNTAENTDWTLSTVY
-535 TDTYKNDFNY
+535 TDTYVNDFNY
-545 QIATYG
+545 QVATYG

-612 FAPLIAAGIHIA
+612 FAPLIAAGVHIA
-624 FAYNMIKLMLR
+624 FAYNMIKLILR
-635 VMVAAAGSAFLYTT
+635 VMVAAAGSAFFYTT

-667 SKAYYKTISYGKTAT
+667 SKAYYRTISYGKTAA

>member
-97 LGMGKKNI
+97 LGKGKKNI
-105 SLVMLWENIIVDFTS
+105 SLVMRSENIIVDFTS
-120 IASGLVLGLLLSK
+120 IAVGLVLGLLLSK
-133 LAQGVLFHI
+133 LAQGVLFNI
-142 LGVSAAPLDFSVNL
+142 LGESAAPLDFSVNFT
-156 KDMLMTVLVFL
+156 DMLMTVLVFL

-247 LFIAGS
+247 LFISGS

-304 STTVCMFAGVEKTSR
+304 STTVCMFAGVEKTSQ

-328 MIGLSK
+328 MIGLSN

-348 KKADNLGVKI
+348 EKANNLGVKI

-378 FRTGEARSEAN
+378 FRTGEASSEVN
-389 PIQLNFFLIDA
+389 PVQLNFFSIDA

-420 LTYDCGYNFDTFE
+420 LTYDCEYSFDTFE

-438 FSVKE
+438 LSVKE
-443 VKPTT
+443 VKPTN

-458 SNAIPQILVF
+458 SNLIPQILVF
-468 TNESTADLYKQ
+468 TNDSAADLYRQ
-479 VHNLD
+479 VKNVSD
-484 ADEECRVNRYIG
+484 GEKCYVNRYIG

-505 TLDQLCSDIRQMWLD
+505 TLDQLCSDIRQIWLD
-520 GNTAENTDWTLLTVY
+520 GNTAENTDWTLSTVY
-535 TDTYKNDFNY
+535 TDTYVNDFNY
-545 QIATYG
+545 QVATYG

-612 FAPLIAAGIHIA
+612 FAPLIAAGVHIA
-624 FAYNMIKLMLR
+624 FAYNMIKLILR
-635 VMVAAAGSAFLYTT
+635 VMVAAAGSAFFYTT

-667 SKAYYKTISYGKTAT
+667 SKAYYRTISYGKTAA

>member
-105 SLVMLWENIIVDFTS
+105 FLVMLWENIIVDFTS
-120 IASGLVLGLLLSK
+120 IAVGLVLGLLLSK
-133 LAQGVLFHI
+133 LAQGVLFNI
-142 LGVSAAPLDFSVNL
+142 LGESAAPLDFSVNL
-156 KDMLMTVLVFL
+156 TDMLMTVLVFI

-207 IIGVLF
+207 VIGVVF

-222 LVQQAYSAMSLF
+222 LVQQAYSAISLF

-304 STTVCMFAGVEKTSR
+304 STTVCMFAGVEKTSQ

-328 MIGLSK
+328 MIGLSDGL
-334 STEEECAVFEAEMH
+334 EEECAVFEAEMH

-378 FRTGEARSEAN
+378 FRTGEASSEVN
-389 PIQLNFFLIDA
+389 PVQLNFFSIDA

-420 LTYDCGYNFDTFE
+420 LTYDCEYSFDTFE

-438 FSVKE
+438 LSVKE
-443 VKPTT
+443 VKPTN

-458 SNAIPQILVF
+458 SNSIPQILVF
-468 TNESTADLYKQ
+468 TNDSAADLYRQ
-479 VHNLD
+479 VKNVSD
-484 ADEECRVNRYIG
+484 GEKCYVNRYIG

-505 TLDQLCSDIRQMWLD
+505 TLDQLCSDIRQIWLD
-520 GNTAENTDWTLLTVY
+520 GNTAENTDWTLSTAY
-535 TDTYKNDFNY
+535 TDTYVNDFNY
-545 QIATYG
+545 QVATYG

-612 FAPLIAAGIHIA
+612 FAPLIAAGVHIA
-624 FAYNMIKLMLR
+624 FAYNMIKLILR
-635 VMVAAAGSAFLYTT
+635 VMVAAAGSTFFYTT

-667 SKAYYKTISYGKTAT
+667 SKAYYRTISYGKTAA

>member
-120 IASGLVLGLLLSK
+120 IAVGLVLGLLLSK
-133 LAQGVLFHI
+133 LAQGVLFNI
-142 LGVSAAPLDFSVNL
+142 LGESAAPLDFSVNFT
-156 KDMLMTVLVFL
+156 DMLMTVLVFI

-207 IIGVLF
+207 VIGVVF

-222 LVQQAYSAMSLF
+222 LVQQAYSAISLF
-234 FIAVIFVIIGTYA
+234 FVAVIFVIVGTYA

-304 STTVCMFAGVEKTSR
+304 STTVCMFAGVEKTSQ

-328 MIGLSK
+328 MIGLSDGL
-334 STEEECAVFEAEMH
+334 EEECAVFEAEMH

-378 FRTGEARSEAN
+378 FRTGEASSEVN
-389 PIQLNFFLIDA
+389 PVQLNFFSIDA

-420 LTYDCGYNFDTFE
+420 LTYDCEYSFDTFE

-438 FSVKE
+438 LSVKE
-443 VKPTT
+443 VKPTN

-458 SNAIPQILVF
+458 SNSIPQILVF
-468 TNESTADLYKQ
+468 TNDSAAELYRQ
-479 VHNLD
+479 VKNVS
-484 ADEECRVNRYIG
+484 EGEKCYVNRYIG

-505 TLDQLCSDIRQMWLD
+505 TLDQLCSDIRQIWLD
-520 GNTAENTDWTLLTVY
+520 GNTAENTDWTLSTVY
-535 TDTYKNDFNY
+535 TDTYVNDFNY
-545 QIATYG
+545 QVATYG

-612 FAPLIAAGIHIA
+612 FAPLIAAGVHIA
-624 FAYNMIKLMLR
+624 FAYNMIKLILR
-635 VMVAAAGSAFLYTT
+635 VMVAAAGSTFFYTT

-667 SKAYYKTISYGKTAT
+667 SKAYYRTISYGKTAA

>member
-120 IASGLVLGLLLSK
+120 IAVGLVLGLLLSK
-133 LAQGVLFHI
+133 LAQGVLFNI
-142 LGVSAAPLDFSVNL
+142 LGESAAPLDFSVNL
-156 KDMLMTVLVFL
+156 TDMLMTVLVFL

-207 IIGVLF
+207 VIGVVF

-222 LVQQAYSAMSLF
+222 LVQQAYSAISLF
-234 FIAVIFVIIGTYA
+234 FVAVIFVIVGTYA

-304 STTVCMFAGVEKTSR
+304 STTVCMFAGVEKTSQ

-328 MIGLSK
+328 MIGLSDGL
-334 STEEECAVFEAEMH
+334 EEECAVFEAEMH
-348 KKADNLGVKI
+348 RKADNLGVKI
-358 EREVEYNTWNAY
+358 EREVKYNTWNAY

-378 FRTGEARSEAN
+378 FRTGEASSEVN
-389 PIQLNFFLIDA
+389 PVQLNFFSIDA
-400 YNDTNLTG
+400 YNETNLTG

-433 INDVK
+433 INDIK

-458 SNAIPQILVF
+458 SNSIPQILVF
-468 TNESTADLYKQ
+468 TNDSAAELYRQ
-479 VHNLD
+479 VKNVS
-484 ADEECRVNRYIG
+484 EGEKCYVNRYIG

-505 TLDQLCSDIRQMWLD
+505 TLDQLCSDIRQIWLD
-520 GNTAENTDWTLLTVY
+520 GNTAENTDWTLSTVY
-535 TDTYKNDFNY
+535 TDTYVNDFNY
-545 QIATYG
+545 QVATYG

-612 FAPLIAAGIHIA
+612 FAPLIAAGVHIA
-624 FAYNMIKLMLR
+624 FAYNMIKLILR
-635 VMVAAAGSAFLYTT
+635 VMVAAAGSTFFYTT

-667 SKAYYKTISYGKTAT
+667 SKAYYRTISYGKTAA

>member
-120 IASGLVLGLLLSK
+120 IAVGLVLGLLLSK
-133 LAQGVLFHI
+133 LAQGVLFNI
-142 LGVSAAPLDFSVNL
+142 LGESAAPLDFSVNL
-156 KDMLMTVLVFL
+156 TDMLMTVLVFL
-167 VIFAVIFF
+167 VIFSVIFF

-267 YKPSHFVSVSGMTY
+267 YKPAHFVSVSGMTY

-304 STTVCMFAGVEKTSR
+304 STTVCMFAGVEKTSQ

-328 MIGLSK
+328 MIGLSQ

-378 FRTGEARSEAN
+378 FRTGEASSEVN
-389 PIQLNFFLIDA
+389 PVQLNFFSIDA

-420 LTYDCGYNFDTFE
+420 LTYDCEYNFDTFE

-438 FSVKE
+438 LSVKE
-443 VKPTT
+443 VKPTN

-458 SNAIPQILVF
+458 SNSIPQILVF
-468 TNESTADLYKQ
+468 TNDSAAELYRQ
-479 VHNLD
+479 VKNVS
-484 ADEECRVNRYIG
+484 EGEKCYVNRYIG

-505 TLDQLCSDIRQMWLD
+505 TLDQLCSDIRQIWLD
-520 GNTAENTDWTLLTVY
+520 GNTAENTDWTLSTVY
-535 TDTYKNDFNY
+535 TDTYVNDFNY
-545 QIATYG
+545 QVATYG

-612 FAPLIAAGIHIA
+612 FAPLIAAGVHIA
-624 FAYNMIKLMLR
+624 FAYNMIKLILR
-635 VMVAAAGSAFLYTT
+635 VMVAAAGSTFFYTT

-667 SKAYYKTISYGKTAT
+667 SKAYYRTISYGKTAA

>member
-1 MNASFY
+1 
-7 FKIAKT
+7 
-13 NIKNNRKIYF
+13 
-23 PYILTSICMV
+23 MV
-33 MIMYVVSFLAN
+33 MILYIVSFLAN
-44 DPMIAKKFAGGAT
+44 DPMIAKNFAGGAT
-57 LQGLL
+57 LQALL
-62 KLGVYIIMIFS
+62 YLGVYIIIIFS

-97 LGMGKKNI
+97 LGMDKKNI

-389 PIQLNFFLIDA
+389 PVQLNFFSIDA

-458 SNAIPQILVF
+458 SNANPQILIF

-484 ADEECRVNRYIG
+484 AGEEFRVNRYIG

-505 TLDQLCSDIRQMWLD
+505 TLDQLCSDIRQIWLD

-545 QIATYG
+545 QVATYG

-599 IKKSINSQILTVF
+599 IKKNINSQILTVF
-612 FAPLIAAGIHIA
+612 FAPLIAAGVHIA

>member
-120 IASGLVLGLLLSK
+120 IAVGLVLGLLLSK
-133 LAQGVLFHI
+133 LAQGVLFNI
-142 LGVSAAPLDFSVNL
+142 LGESAAPLDFSVNL
-156 KDMLMTVLVFL
+156 TDMLMTVLVFL
-167 VIFAVIFF
+167 VIFSVIFF

-207 IIGVLF
+207 VIGVVF

-222 LVQQAYSAMSLF
+222 LVQQAYSAISLF
-234 FIAVIFVIIGTYA
+234 FVAVIFVIVGTYA

-304 STTVCMFAGVEKTSR
+304 STTVCMFAGVEKTSQ

-328 MIGLSK
+328 MIGLSDGL
-334 STEEECAVFEAEMH
+334 EEECAVFEAEMH
-348 KKADNLGVKI
+348 EKANNLGVKI
-358 EREVEYNTWNAY
+358 EREVKYNTWNAY

-378 FRTGEARSEAN
+378 FRTGEASSEVN
-389 PIQLNFFLIDA
+389 PVQLNFFSIDA
-400 YNDTNLTG
+400 YNETNLTG

-420 LTYDCGYNFDTFE
+420 LTYDCEYSFDTFE

-438 FSVKE
+438 LSVKE
-443 VKPTT
+443 VKPTN

-458 SNAIPQILVF
+458 SNSIPQILVF
-468 TNESTADLYKQ
+468 TNDSAADLYRQ
-479 VHNLD
+479 VKNVSD
-484 ADEECRVNRYIG
+484 GEKCYVNRYIG

-505 TLDQLCSDIRQMWLD
+505 TLDQLCSDIRQIWLD
-520 GNTAENTDWTLLTVY
+520 GNTAENTDWTLSTVY
-535 TDTYKNDFNY
+535 TDTYVNDFNY
-545 QIATYG
+545 QVATYG

-612 FAPLIAAGIHIA
+612 FAPLIAAGVHIA
-624 FAYNMIKLMLR
+624 FAYNMIKLILR
-635 VMVAAAGSAFLYTT
+635 VMVAAAGSAFFYTT

-667 SKAYYKTISYGKTAT
+667 SKAYYRTISYGKTAA

>member
-44 DPMIAKKFAGGAT
+44 DPVIAKKFAGGAT

-120 IASGLVLGLLLSK
+120 IAVGLVLGLLLSK
-133 LAQGVLFHI
+133 LAQGVLFNI
-142 LGVSAAPLDFSVNL
+142 LGESAAPLDFSVNL
-156 KDMLMTVLVFL
+156 TDMLMTVLVFI

-207 IIGVLF
+207 VIGVVF

-222 LVQQAYSAMSLF
+222 LVQQAYSAISLF
-234 FIAVIFVIIGTYA
+234 FVAVIFVIVGTYA

-304 STTVCMFAGVEKTSR
+304 STTVCMFAGVEKTSQ

-328 MIGLSK
+328 MIGLSN

-358 EREVEYNTWNAY
+358 EREVKYNTWNAY

-378 FRTGEARSEAN
+378 FRTGEASSEVN
-389 PIQLNFFLIDA
+389 PVQLNFFSIDA
-400 YNDTNLTG
+400 YNDTSLTG
-408 EKISLGDGEALI
+408 EKISIGDGEALI
-420 LTYDCGYNFDTFE
+420 LTYDCEYSFDTFE

-438 FSVKE
+438 LSVKE
-443 VKPTT
+443 VKPTN

-458 SNAIPQILVF
+458 SNSIPQILVF
-468 TNESTADLYKQ
+468 TNDSAADLYRRVKN
-479 VHNLD
+479 VSD
-484 ADEECRVNRYIG
+484 GEKCYVNRYIG

-505 TLDQLCSDIRQMWLD
+505 TLDQLCSDIRQIWLD
-520 GNTAENTDWTLLTVY
+520 GNTAENTDWTLSTVY
-535 TDTYKNDFNY
+535 TDTYVNDFNY
-545 QIATYG
+545 QVATYG

-612 FAPLIAAGIHIA
+612 FAPLIAAGVHIA
-624 FAYNMIKLMLR
+624 FAYNMIKLILR
-635 VMVAAAGSAFLYTT
+635 VMVAAAGSAFFYTT

-667 SKAYYKTISYGKTAT
+667 SKAYYRTISYGKTAA

>member
-120 IASGLVLGLLLSK
+120 IAVGLVLGLLLSK

-156 KDMLMTVLVFL
+156 KDMLMTVLVFI

-207 IIGVLF
+207 VIGVVF

-222 LVQQAYSAMSLF
+222 LVQQAYSAISLF
-234 FIAVIFVIIGTYA
+234 FVAVIFVIVGTYA

-304 STTVCMFAGVEKTSR
+304 STTVCMFAGVEKTSQ

-328 MIGLSK
+328 MIGLSN

-378 FRTGEARSEAN
+378 FRTGEASSEVN
-389 PIQLNFFLIDA
+389 PVQLNFFSIDA

-420 LTYDCGYNFDTFE
+420 LTYDCEYSFDTFE

-438 FSVKE
+438 LSVKE
-443 VKPTT
+443 VKPTN

-458 SNAIPQILVF
+458 SNSIPQILVF
-468 TNESTADLYKQ
+468 TNDSAADLYRQ
-479 VHNLD
+479 VKNVSD
-484 ADEECRVNRYIG
+484 GEKCYVNRYIG

-505 TLDQLCSDIRQMWLD
+505 TLDQLCSDIRQIWLD
-520 GNTAENTDWTLLTVY
+520 GNTAENTDWTLSTVY
-535 TDTYKNDFNY
+535 TDTYVNDFNY
-545 QIATYG
+545 QVATYG

-612 FAPLIAAGIHIA
+612 FAPLIAAGVHIA
-624 FAYNMIKLMLR
+624 FAYNMIKLILR
-635 VMVAAAGSAFLYTT
+635 VMVAAAGSAFFYTT

-667 SKAYYKTISYGKTAT
+667 SKAYYRTISYGKTAA

>member
-44 DPMIAKKFAGGAT
+44 DPMITKKFAGGAT

-105 SLVMLWENIIVDFTS
+105 SLVMLCENIIVDFTS
-120 IASGLVLGLLLSK
+120 IAVGLVLGLLLSK
-133 LAQGVLFHI
+133 LAQGVLFNI
-142 LGVSAAPLDFSVNL
+142 LGESAAPLDFSVNL
-156 KDMLMTVLVFL
+156 TDMLMTVLVFI

-207 IIGVLF
+207 VIGVVF

-222 LVQQAYSAMSLF
+222 LVQQAYSAISLF
-234 FIAVIFVIIGTYA
+234 FVAVIFVIVGTYA

-304 STTVCMFAGVEKTSR
+304 STTVCMFAGVEKTSQ

-328 MIGLSK
+328 MIGLSDGL
-334 STEEECAVFEAEMH
+334 EEECAVFEAEMH
-348 KKADNLGVKI
+348 RKADNLGVKI

-378 FRTGEARSEAN
+378 FRTGEASSEVN
-389 PIQLNFFLIDA
+389 PVQLNFFSIDA
-400 YNDTNLTG
+400 YNDTSLTG

-420 LTYDCGYNFDTFE
+420 LTYDCEYSFDTFE

-438 FSVKE
+438 LSVKE
-443 VKPTT
+443 VKPTN

-458 SNAIPQILVF
+458 SNSIPQILVF
-468 TNESTADLYKQ
+468 TNDSAAELYRQ
-479 VHNLD
+479 VKNVS
-484 ADEECRVNRYIG
+484 EGEKCYVNRYIG

-505 TLDQLCSDIRQMWLD
+505 TLDQLCSDIRQIWLD
-520 GNTAENTDWTLLTVY
+520 GNTAENTDWTLSTVY
-535 TDTYKNDFNY
+535 TDTYVNDFNY
-545 QIATYG
+545 QVATYG

-559 LGLVFI
+559 LGLVFT

-612 FAPLIAAGIHIA
+612 FAPLIAAGVHIA
-624 FAYNMIKLMLR
+624 FAYNMIKLILR
-635 VMVAAAGSAFLYTT
+635 VMVAAAGSAFFYTT

-667 SKAYYKTISYGKTAT
+667 SKAYYRTISYGKTAA

>member
-120 IASGLVLGLLLSK
+120 IAVGLVLGLLLSK

-156 KDMLMTVLVFL
+156 KDMLMTVLVFI

-207 IIGVLF
+207 VIGVVF

-222 LVQQAYSAMSLF
+222 LVQQAYSAISLF
-234 FIAVIFVIIGTYA
+234 FVAVIFVIVGTYA

-304 STTVCMFAGVEKTSR
+304 STTVCMFAGVEKTSQ

-328 MIGLSK
+328 MIGLSN

-378 FRTGEARSEAN
+378 FRTGEASSEVN
-389 PIQLNFFLIDA
+389 PVQLNFFSIDA

-420 LTYDCGYNFDTFE
+420 LTYDCEYSFDTFE

-438 FSVKE
+438 LSVKE
-443 VKPTT
+443 VKPTN

-458 SNAIPQILVF
+458 SNSIPQILVF
-468 TNESTADLYKQ
+468 TNDSAADLYRQ
-479 VHNLD
+479 VKNVSD
-484 ADEECRVNRYIG
+484 GEKCYVNRYIG

-505 TLDQLCSDIRQMWLD
+505 TLDQLCSDIRQIWLD
-520 GNTAENTDWTLLTVY
+520 GNTAENTDWTLSTVY
-535 TDTYKNDFNY
+535 TDTYVNDFNY
-545 QIATYG
+545 QVATYG

-612 FAPLIAAGIHIA
+612 FAPLIAAGVHIA
-624 FAYNMIKLMLR
+624 FAYNMIKLILR
-635 VMVAAAGSAFLYTT
+635 VMVAAAGSAFFYTT

-667 SKAYYKTISYGKTAT
+667 SKAYYKIISYGKTAA